1 MCLCVRACVCACVR
15 VSVRACVYVCVSVQE
30 FVCACVPVCHTIC
43 VPLCVCLCVSLYFCG
58 CSTSVSNTPPPP
70 STQRAVINFDDES
83 LEAAY
88 NALEETEKFCDVE
101 TSIFSSAERRQAVSQ
116 LSPHEKLL
124 RRAIAADC
132 LLLEAVTVFLRQSLT
147 SYIKGG
153 YIIRKAWKQYEGVV
167 RDLEQVCHTPSPL
180 AKLVEKAVA
189 GTKDTWNGRSGDDQV
204 TQEPS
209 HGRGPE
215 EDGCPGPPTKATSTP
230 QGTEDGATVDS
241 LSLTSP
247 IQYLDHPDN
256 QLRAA
261 VYFGYGMMNVC
272 LSLIPPK
279 LLKLANLL
287 GFRGDRSHGLEALRF
302 CNQSQ
307 DMKAPL
313 AR

>member
-1 MCLCVRACVCACVR
+1 M
-15 VSVRACVYVCVSVQE
+15 
-30 FVCACVPVCHTIC
+30 
-43 VPLCVCLCVSLYFCG
+43 
-58 CSTSVSNTPPPP
+58 
-70 STQRAVINFDDES
+70 NFDDES

-88 NALEETEKFCDVE
+88 NALEGTEKFCDVE
-101 TSIFSSAERRQAVSQ
+101 TSFFSSAERREIVSQ

-180 AKLVEKAVA
+180 AKLLEKAA
-189 GTKDTWNGRSGDDQV
+189 TGTKETSHTGSCGGQAG
-204 TQEPS
+204 QEPPLERS
-209 HGRGPE
+209 PQ
-215 EDGCPGPPTKATSTP
+215 EDENGV
-230 QGTEDGATVDS
+230 TEDLSVAANS
-241 LSLTSP
+241 LSSTSP

-256 QLRAA
+256 RLRAA

-287 GFRGDRSHGLEALRF
+287 GFHGDRSLGLEALEF

>member
-1 MCLCVRACVCACVR
+1 M
-15 VSVRACVYVCVSVQE
+15 
-30 FVCACVPVCHTIC
+30 
-43 VPLCVCLCVSLYFCG
+43 
-58 CSTSVSNTPPPP
+58 
-70 STQRAVINFDDES
+70 NFEDES

-88 NALEETEKFCDVE
+88 NALEGTEKFCDVE
-101 TSIFSSAERRQAVSQ
+101 TSLFSSSERREAVSR

-147 SYIKGG
+147 SYVKGG

-167 RDLEQVCHTPSPL
+167 RDLEQVCPTPSPL
-180 AKLVEKAVA
+180 TKLVEKAA
-189 GTKDTWNGRSGDDQV
+189 SE
-204 TQEPS
+204 TQEMVNSKS
-209 HGRGPE
+209 HDSHVTKEDGRMPHSTE
-215 EDGCPGPPTKATSTP
+215 EDGCLVPPTTDPPQATGGGVKVDNSV
-230 QGTEDGATVDS
+230 ATDS
-241 LSLTSP
+241 LASTSP

-256 QLRAA
+256 RLRAA

-287 GFRGDRSHGLEALRF
+287 GFHGDRSLGIQALEF

>member
-1 MCLCVRACVCACVR
+1 M
-15 VSVRACVYVCVSVQE
+15 
-30 FVCACVPVCHTIC
+30 
-43 VPLCVCLCVSLYFCG
+43 
-58 CSTSVSNTPPPP
+58 
-70 STQRAVINFDDES
+70 NFDEES

-88 NALEETEKFCDVE
+88 NALEGTEKFCDVE
-101 TSIFSSAERRQAVSQ
+101 TSIFSSSEHREAVSR

-147 SYIKGG
+147 SYVKGG

-167 RDLEQVCHTPSPL
+167 RELEQVCHTPSPL
-180 AKLVEKAVA
+180 ARLVEKAVS
-189 GTKDTWNGRSGDDQV
+189 GTKDTSKSCDGQVKEPLQEGVPESTEENGCLV
-204 TQEPS
+204 
-209 HGRGPE
+209 
-215 EDGCPGPPTKATSTP
+215 PPTTNTP
-230 QGTEDGATVDS
+230 QATGGGVREDLSAAVNS
-241 LSLTSP
+241 LPSTSP

-256 QLRAA
+256 RLRAA

-287 GFRGDRSHGLEALRF
+287 GFRGDRALGIQALEF

>member
-1 MCLCVRACVCACVR
+1 MCRRVRLWAWSHASSLPLHSR
-15 VSVRACVYVCVSVQE
+15 V
-30 FVCACVPVCHTIC
+30 
-43 VPLCVCLCVSLYFCG
+43 
-58 CSTSVSNTPPPP
+58 
-70 STQRAVINFDDES
+70 QRAVMNFEDES

-88 NALEETEKFCDVE
+88 NALEGTEKFCDVE
-101 TSIFSSAERRQAVSQ
+101 TSLFSSSEHREAVSR
-116 LSPHEKLL
+116 LSPHDKLL

-147 SYIKGG
+147 SYVKGG

-167 RDLEQVCHTPSPL
+167 KDLEQVCHTPSPL
-180 AKLVEKAVA
+180 AQLVKKAASEPQEKESS
-189 GTKDTWNGRSGDDQV
+189 KSHDSQV
-204 TQEPS
+204 TKEPLHERMPHS
-209 HGRGPE
+209 TE
-215 EDGCPGPPTKATSTP
+215 EDGLLVQPPSTGPP
-230 QGTEDGATVDS
+230 QATVDGVRVDQPPAVHS
-241 LSLTSP
+241 LASTSP

-256 QLRAA
+256 RLRAA

-287 GFRGDRSHGLEALRF
+287 GFHGDRALGIQALEF

>member
-1 MCLCVRACVCACVR
+1 M
-15 VSVRACVYVCVSVQE
+15 
-30 FVCACVPVCHTIC
+30 
-43 VPLCVCLCVSLYFCG
+43 CVCLCVSLYFSE
-58 CSTSVSNTPPPP
+58 CSTCVSNNPPP
-70 STQRAVINFDDES
+70 SAQRAVINFDDES

-189 GTKDTWNGRSGDDQV
+189 GTKDTWNGGSCDDQV

-215 EDGCPGPPTKATSTP
+215 EDGCPGPPSRATSTP
-230 QGTEDGATVDS
+230 QGTEDGVTGHDLPATVDS

-287 GFRGDRSHGLEALRF
+287 GFRGDRSHGLQALRF

>member
-1 MCLCVRACVCACVR
+1 MSFNIFGAHHAL
-15 VSVRACVYVCVSVQE
+15 S
-30 FVCACVPVCHTIC
+30 
-43 VPLCVCLCVSLYFCG
+43 
-58 CSTSVSNTPPPP
+58 
-70 STQRAVINFDDES
+70 STQRAVMNFDDES

-88 NALEETEKFCDVE
+88 NALEGTEKFCDVE
-101 TSIFSSAERRQAVSQ
+101 TSFFSSSEHREVVSR

-124 RRAIAADC
+124 RRTIAADC

-147 SYIKGG
+147 SYVKGG

-180 AKLVEKAVA
+180 AKLVEKAVT
-189 GTKDTWNGRSGDDQV
+189 GTKDTSKSCDSQVMKEPVQERGTESTEENGSLD
-204 TQEPS
+204 
-209 HGRGPE
+209 
-215 EDGCPGPPTKATSTP
+215 PPTTTP
-230 QGTEDGATVDS
+230 QATGGGVGKDLSPVVNS
-241 LSLTSP
+241 LSSTSP
-247 IQYLDHPDN
+247 IQYLDHADN

-287 GFRGDRSHGLEALRF
+287 GFRGDRSLGIQALEF